1 LRGEHLTPLEFLG
14 ERIGACRWA
23 HMQALDARLACVKVQ
38 RSGDD
43 GGGDQGEANGAA
55 DRRHV
60 EETAA
65 H

>member
-1 LRGEHLTPLEFLG
+1 
-14 ERIGACRWA
+14 
-23 HMQALDARLACVKVQ
+23 MQALDARFACVKVQ
-38 RSGDD
+38 RRGDD